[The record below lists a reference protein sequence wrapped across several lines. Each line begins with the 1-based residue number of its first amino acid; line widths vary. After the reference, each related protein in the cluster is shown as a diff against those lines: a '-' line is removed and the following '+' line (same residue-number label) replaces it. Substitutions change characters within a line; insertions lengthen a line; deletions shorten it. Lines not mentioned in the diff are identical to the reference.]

1 MLLSL
6 NWLREFVPYT
16 GSIQELADRLTMLGL
31 EMEEIIRP
39 FQDID
44 DVIVGHVTTRESH
57 PDADKLSVCTVDVVA
72 DEPLTIVCGAPNVAA
87 GQNVPV
93 ATVGTVL
100 PGDFKIKK
108 SKIRGV
114 VSLGMIC
121 SEKELGLAE
130 ESSGIM
136 VLPEDLNPGEKLV
149 DALRL
154 DTEVL
159 DVGVTPNRPDCLSVI
174 GLAREIA
181 LAFNLPMTLPAVHV
195 PEDGPDTSD
204 IISIEIPDPDTC
216 PVFQVR
222 ALEDVTVGPSPD
234 WLRWRLLA
242 VGQRPINNI
251 VDVTNYVLMEL
262 GQPLHAY
269 DFDLLKGNI
278 IGVRRAEEGQ
288 KFVTLDDQ
296 ERTLTAK
303 DMIIFDAERAV
314 GLAGVMGGANS
325 EMQASSTRVLLE
337 SAVFHPPSIRH
348 TARRLGLSSEASYRF
363 ERGVDQPGSRFA
375 LNRAAGLMHQVAGGQ
390 VRPGIVTN
398 EPSPWTETPITFR
411 PARAASLL
419 GIDLDEEF
427 CRKTFVALG
436 MTVECKSDSW
446 TVTPPPFRPDLERE
460 VDLIEE
466 AGRVYG
472 LDRIPAILP
481 AITKDIDDQSATEND
496 YSFANR
502 LKTWAVGK
510 GFNEAINYSFVGQT
524 DLDLF
529 AIPDDIRIP
538 VANPLSED
546 QNVMRPTLIPG
557 LMMSVRQN
565 MSQGNTNLRL
575 FEVARVFHAAP
586 QNETGAFEP
595 TRIGLVLSGRRNPN
609 AWPWPDEECDYA
621 DLKGVVE
628 NLLTTFGHVDP
639 TFTLKT
645 DHPWLE
651 PCVVVSTAAG
661 ELGVMGRVMPDIAD
675 SFLARK
681 NVWVAELD
689 ADLLASVWRDH
700 VVKFVALPK
709 YPPVKR
715 DITLIASVTL
725 SVAKVFETINSARIP
740 NLDDTTLIAV
750 YQPEDNTEERNL
762 SFRLTYRHPDKT
774 LKDKE
779 VDKLHAK
786 LADSLTSALPVRF

>member
-39 FQDID
+39 FQDIEG
-44 DVIVGHVTTRESH
+44 VVVGHVVTRESH
-57 PDADKLSVCTVDVVA
+57 PDADKLSVCTVDVGEG
-72 DEPLTIVCGAPNVAA
+72 DPLTIVCGAPNVAA

-93 ATVGTVL
+93 AKVGTVL

-108 SKIRGV
+108 SKIRGIA
-114 VSLGMIC
+114 SFGMIC

-130 ESSGIM
+130 VSDGIM
-136 VLPEDLNPGEKLV
+136 VLPESLQPGEKLTT
-149 DALRL
+149 ALQL

-174 GLAREIA
+174 GLAREVA
-181 LAFNLPMTLPAVHV
+181 LAFDLPLTVPKFDV
-195 PEDGPDTSD
+195 PEEGADASEM
-204 IISIEIPDPDTC
+204 ISIEIPDADTC
-216 PVFQVR
+216 PVFQARV
-222 ALEDVTVGPSPD
+222 LEGVTIKPSPD
-234 WLRWRLLA
+234 WMRWRLIA
-242 VGQRPINNI
+242 VDQRPINNI

-262 GQPLHAY
+262 GQPEHAY
-269 DFDLLKGNI
+269 DFDKLNGNI

-303 DMIIFDAERAV
+303 DMIIFDAEKAV

-325 EMQASSTRVLLE
+325 EMQDGSTRVLLE

-363 ERGVDQPGSRFA
+363 ERGVDQPGSLFA
-375 LNRAAGLMHQVAGGQ
+375 LNRAASLMHQVAGGSIRRG
-390 VRPGIVTN
+390 VVTN
-398 EPSPWTETPITFR
+398 EPSPWKATPIAFR
-411 PARAASLL
+411 PSRASKLL
-419 GIDLDEEF
+419 GIDLDIDF
-427 CRKTFVALG
+427 CRKTFLALG
-436 MTVECKSDSW
+436 MTIEGDGDTWS
-446 TVTPPPFRPDLERE
+446 VTPPPFRPDLERE

-481 AITKDIDDQSATEND
+481 SIAKNIQDQAAAETN
-496 YSFANR
+496 YSFTSR
-502 LKTWAVGK
+502 LKHWARGN
-510 GFNEAINYSFVGQT
+510 GFNEAINYSFVGQS

-529 AIPDDIRIP
+529 AVPQDIRIP

-546 QNVMRPTLIPG
+546 QNVMRPTLAPG
-557 LMMSVRQN
+557 LMTSVRQN

-575 FEVARVFHAAP
+575 FEVAKIFLADS
-586 QNETGAFEP
+586 QSETGASEP
-595 TRIGLVLSGRRNPN
+595 SRVGLVLTGNRNPN
-609 AWPWPDEECDYA
+609 VWPWAEEECDYA
-621 DLKGVVE
+621 DLKGNVE
-628 NLLTTFGHVDP
+628 NLLAAFGQKDAQ
-639 TFTLKT
+639 FTLKK

-651 PCVVVSTAAG
+651 PCVVITTAAG
-661 ELGVMGRVMPDIAD
+661 ELGVMGRVMTDIAD

-681 NVWVAELD
+681 NVWLAELD
-689 ADLLASVWRDH
+689 ADALASVWRDRQL
-700 VVKFVALPK
+700 KFTVLPK
-709 YPPVKR
+709 FPPVKR
-715 DITLIASVTL
+715 DITLIVPVSV
-725 SVAKVFETINSARIP
+725 SVASIFETIAKAQIP

-750 YQPEDNTEERNL
+750 YQPEENAQERNL

-786 LADSLTSALPVRF
+786 LADCLTSALPVRF